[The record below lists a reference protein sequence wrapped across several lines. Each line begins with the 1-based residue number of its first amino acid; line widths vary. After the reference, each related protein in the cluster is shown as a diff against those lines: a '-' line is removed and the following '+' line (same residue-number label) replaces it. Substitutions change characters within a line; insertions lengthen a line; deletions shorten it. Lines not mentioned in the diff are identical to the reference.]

1 MSTNWRISSFNGALL
16 AAYFI
21 PTWTIVA
28 FKIMISPIHGLYER
42 PNISVALFIS
52 DHLQLAALNTVRFAW
67 LLALGK
73 LTVVAFFA
81 LFVVLLTRASIRK
94 SGGCDEALGI
104 ALAIGSVISFASMVM
119 ASQVGESAALRLH
132 ATELLLLLGTAI
144 VLVVERPAEP
154 QPARSTASSRP
165 VAAACRGCW
174 TIADAVRRLASADRS
189 RRPCFET
196 ARVAALLS
204 MRSLCFSKSDLILRS
219 VATRRVSKRWA
230 AMPICDSRY

>member
-42 PNISVALFIS
+42 PNVAVGLFIS
-52 DHLQLAALNTVRFAW
+52 DHLQLAAISTVRAAW

-81 LFVVLLTRASIRK
+81 IFLVLIARASIRK
-94 SGGCDEALGI
+94 TGGCDEALGL

-119 ASQVGESAALRLH
+119 ASEVGETQALRLH
-132 ATELLLLLGTAI
+132 ATELLMLLGTAI
-144 VLVVERPAEP
+144 VRLVERPAQP
-154 QPARSTASSRP
+154 QTDSGATTDGLTLEQPQ
-165 VAAACRGCW
+165 
-174 TIADAVRRLASADRS
+174 
-189 RRPCFET
+189 
-196 ARVAALLS
+196 LLNN
-204 MRSLCFSKSDLILRS
+204 R
-219 VATRRVSKRWA
+219 
-230 AMPICDSRY
+230 